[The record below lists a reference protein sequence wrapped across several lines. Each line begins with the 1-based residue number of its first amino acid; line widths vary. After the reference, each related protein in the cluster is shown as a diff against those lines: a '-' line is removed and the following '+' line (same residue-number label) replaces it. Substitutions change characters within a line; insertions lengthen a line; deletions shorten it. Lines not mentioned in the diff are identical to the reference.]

1 MRYEQLQALLTHQ
14 TALIS
19 RIALEADLKLCLQD
33 IAIHIEALVDEHI
46 KTAIFIIENEE
57 LRQLAAPSLPELFHS
72 KVDRIPIAHDSM
84 PCAIAAQTGET
95 IIIEDLQNTF
105 YCQNFAHLSLTLNL
119 KACWATP
126 IFSAQKEVQ
135 GVFIVYF
142 PEIQRPNESHLEIL
156 EHFTHLTSIAL
167 EKHNLRTQ
175 QQKAQTQIEQLA
187 FYDALTNLPNR
198 RLLMDRTQKVID
210 RIKREHL
217 FGALIFI
224 DLNGFKRINDSLGHY
239 VGDKLLVSVARR
251 LQNSIRE
258 VDTIARIGGD
268 EFVILL
274 EDLSSSRKQVEQEAL
289 QVAQR
294 SLKDLEKHFE
304 LSDRRYR
311 IDASIGIAVINEFD
325 CDAIE
330 VLKHADAAMYEAKKT
345 PHKKIC
351 FHNDVLQ
358 ESIDHRLRVEGE
370 INDALE
376 HFAFHAHYQPQ
387 VDLNGKLIAAEA
399 LIRWHHPERGLIY
412 PNDFIPV
419 AERMGAMDKMQE
431 AMLTEACE
439 TLCQLK
445 RLDLLKD
452 NFRISVNICASQLK
466 SNTLPMNLIRTLE
479 HYELSPGYFM
489 LEITEGMLIEDLEQT
504 VSILDELRQ
513 KGFKIS
519 IDDFGTGYSS
529 LSYLNSLPVNEIK
542 IDKSFISTLSDEPS
556 THGVIDTVIALSK
569 HFHFEVIA
577 EGIEQPTQ
585 LEVLRKKDVKGVQ
598 GYLFAKPMNQ
608 SDFINWVKAA

>member
-19 RIALEADLKLCLQD
+19 RIALEADLKLCLED
-33 IAIHIEALVDEHI
+33 IAIHIEALLDENI
-46 KTAIFIIENEE
+46 RTAIFIIDDNE
-57 LRQLAAPSLPELFHS
+57 LRQLAAPSLSETFHS
-72 KVDRIPIAHDSM
+72 KVDHIPLEHDSM
-84 PCAIAAQTGET
+84 PCAIAARTGQS
-95 IIIEDLQNTF
+95 IVIEDLTDTKF
-105 YCQNFAHLSLTLNL
+105 CKDFANISLSLNH

-126 IFSAQKEVQ
+126 IFSTKKEVQ
-135 GVFIVYF
+135 GIIVVYF
-142 PEIQRPNESHLEIL
+142 PEIKQPSDSQIEIL
-156 EHFTHLTSIAL
+156 SHFTHLTSIAL
-167 EKHNLRTQ
+167 EKHKLRTQ
-175 QQKAQTQIEQLA
+175 QEKAQTQIEQLA

-198 RLLMDRTQKVID
+198 RLLMNRTQKVIE

-217 FGALIFI
+217 YGALIFI

-251 LQNSIRE
+251 LQTSIRE
-258 VDTIARIGGD
+258 IDTIARIGGD

-274 EDLSSSRKQVEQEAL
+274 EDLSASREQVEQEAKE
-289 QVAQR
+289 VAQR
-294 SLKDLEKHFE
+294 SLRDLEKHFE
-304 LSDRRYR
+304 LSGRRYR
-311 IDASIGIAVINEFD
+311 IDASIGIAVISEFD

-330 VLKHADAAMYEAKKT
+330 VLKHADAAMYEAKKH
-345 PHKKIC
+345 PCQKIC

-358 ESIDHRLRVEGE
+358 ESIDRRLRVESE
-370 INDALE
+370 INEALD
-376 HFAFHAHYQPQ
+376 HYAFHAHYQPQ
-387 VDLNGKLIAAEA
+387 VDLNGQLIAAEA
-399 LIRWHHPERGLIY
+399 LIRWHHPERGIVY
-412 PNDFIPV
+412 PSEFIPV
-419 AERMGAMDKMQE
+419 AERMGAMHKMQE
-431 AMLTEACE
+431 AMLVEACE

-452 NFRISVNICASQLK
+452 NFRISVNICPSQLK
-466 SNTLPMNLIRTLE
+466 SNALPLNLIRTLE
-479 HYELSPGYFM
+479 HYELSPQYFM

-504 VSILDELRQ
+504 VAILDELRQ

-529 LSYLNSLPVNEIK
+529 LSYLNTLPVNEIK

-577 EGIEQPTQ
+577 EGIEEPTQ

-608 SDFINWVKAA
+608 SDFISWVKAA